1 MRVRAYSG
9 NTKNSSGCC
18 CMCADLVI
26 CPHLIPSLFKDC
38 IITQIDYRLD
48 TCSSLTAPI
57 VTAYTKNISLCFLW
71 GFKDIKQSRNAL
83 MMWPEPW
90 DFYGHSFHRQL
101 PAERLCVVQGET
113 VCLIWLLCRWQCIC
127 LCVKA
132 FAYLLRREVCA
143 CLRYPFA
150 KAAEQRKASSLFVSR
165 TANTRWAWQRVEVK
179 NAANIESQPIFV
191 HVFVRI

>member
-90 DFYGHSFHRQL
+90 HFHGHSFHRQL
-101 PAERLCVVQGET
+101 PAERLCVVQGGDGLPYLIIMLST
-113 VCLIWLLCRWQCIC
+113 MHMLVCESVRL
-127 LCVKA
+127 
-132 FAYLLRREVCA
+132 FAA
-143 CLRYPFA
+143 
-150 KAAEQRKASSLFVSR
+150 
-165 TANTRWAWQRVEVK
+165 T
-179 NAANIESQPIFV
+179 
-191 HVFVRI
+191 